1 MSHIYK
7 EIYKK
12 SLLVKLEEIRA
23 GFPAS
28 MSNKSRDYFTR
39 FHINRLEDFRQF
51 VNVKQP
57 PYRKSVTDFLYL
69 TKGTTVRT
77 KGLNSYRLKKNMVFF
92 VPAYQIRS
100 VQAMSVDV
108 EGYFCH
114 FDEEIFNTSGF
125 SVEML
130 KQFDFLQY
138 LGEPAVTIP
147 KQSGALMAGLF
158 ERLEQEYLRNSSQ
171 DFSLLCTYLLALFF
185 ELNRFTGARTPNK
198 NAPTLLTQK
207 YKNALMEH
215 IYEMH
220 TVSEYAHHLRVSLNY
235 LNRCVSTTV
244 GKTAHSMLD
253 EMFILEAKSLLRQ
266 TNLNISEI
274 AYKIGRQNPSDF
286 SRFFKKHT
294 GLTPKMFRQ

>member
-1 MSHIYK
+1 MSQIYK

-39 FHINRLEDFRQF
+39 FHINRLQDFRQF

-57 PYRKSVTDFLYL
+57 PYRKSVTDFLFL

-77 KGLNSYRLKKNMVFF
+77 KGLNTYRISRNMVFF

-100 VQAMSVDV
+100 VQSMSADV

-114 FDEEIFNTSGF
+114 FDEDIFNTNGF
-125 SVEML
+125 SAEML

-138 LGEPAVTIP
+138 LGEPAITIP
-147 KQSGALMAGLF
+147 KHSGSLIAGLF
-158 ERLEQEYLRNSSQ
+158 ERLKQEYLHNSSQ

-185 ELNRFTGARTPNK
+185 ELNRFAETRTPKK
-198 NAPTLLTQK
+198 NAATLLTQK

-220 TVSEYAHHLRVSLNY
+220 TVTEFAHHLGVSLNY
-235 LNRCVSTTV
+235 LNRCVANTL
-244 GKTAHSMLD
+244 GKTAHTMLD

-274 AYKIGRQNPSDF
+274 AYKIGKQNPSDF

-294 GLTPKMFRQ
+294 GLTPRMFRQ